1 MNSLIIAA
9 AGLALFIIFVVAA
22 PYVAT
27 FGTSLSSDPS
37 VWGQFG
43 DYFGGLLN
51 PTFAV
56 LAFFGLLWS
65 ISSQQRESR
74 AAAKELSEQTE
85 LTRQELKNSRE
96 DRLSEELLHVIRDI
110 DDRLMEL
117 LNTDISSPTGSNPM
131 VTIGHMVAEA
141 ERLASTGGESQAFI
155 QFIQHARSPGS
166 IVEAPVREIKY
177 LVTRMREFLEQYS
190 RHRSTTYAPLVVYYA
205 DKVYR
210 LLHMLEEVGGIPED
224 TREFFATVGD
234 AHG

>member
-1 MNSLIIAA
+1 MNSRIIATA
-9 AGLALFIIFVVAA
+9 AGLALCLILGVAA
-22 PYVAT
+22 TYVAT

-56 LAFFGLLWS
+56 LAFLGLLWS

-74 AAAKELSEQTE
+74 AAARELSEQTE

-117 LNTDISSPTGSNPM
+117 LNTDISPTGSNPM
-131 VTIGHMVAEA
+131 ATIGLMVAEA

-155 QFIQHARSPGS
+155 QFVQHARSPGS
-166 IVEAPVREIKY
+166 VVEAPVREIKY